1 MTYSSPE
8 SINTTVNMFTWINSV
23 TGNYFFPGTIL
34 AVFVIVLVKM
44 LTVPENTASKSF
56 AAASFVI
63 MILSVLARMMNFVS
77 TGFMTLFIIFTA
89 IGGVWMHIENA
100 ST

>member
-1 MTYSSPE
+1 MAYSSPE

-23 TGNYFFPGTIL
+23 TSNMFFPGTLL